1 MRKKLPM
8 IGKMF
13 KEKSASDTKSVVE
26 EDVECEEKKIAG
38 NGSGIGVAA

>member
-1 MRKKLPM
+1 M

-13 KEKSASDTKSVVE
+13 KEKSASDTKNVVE
-26 EDVECEEKKIAG
+26 EDVECGHKKILC